1 MNEFQSFM
9 KTTPLYFLSFAL
21 LALSGANAKA
31 QNMTVDAGNSHTVVF
46 MGDNQTFERNGN
58 GKDIA
63 VTGSGNKVIIHGEC
77 GSFSVTGSN
86 NSVSLDRVR
95 RINAVGSHNQVSYLG
110 EGNGDKPSF
119 NSVGSDNNLSRRQE
133 THEASRPTDK
143 DESASAL
150 TFEKTGGER
159 RSENVSDK
167 DVIVNSGGNDLT
179 LTGSVRSLTI
189 NGAGNH
195 IELEKV
201 KAIVF
206 NGTGN
211 HVTYS
216 TKKNGGPPS
225 VTDNG
230 HGNVVEGTE

>member
-95 RINAVGSHNQVSYLG
+95 RVSYLG

-189 NGAGNH
+189 NSAGNH